1 VKEKSRLEMEKN
13 RPEMEKNI
21 LEMEKNRP
29 ELEKNILEMEA
40 DNTLL
45 EQEQSRE
52 ECNLLELGRS
62 TELPGEVS
70 TTD

>member
-1 VKEKSRLEMEKN
+1 
-13 RPEMEKNI
+13 
-21 LEMEKNRP
+21 MEKNRP